1 MSNLSTKNVERLLG
15 ELSSIKRSVEDL
27 RFINIIYYD
36 IVAVSKTE
44 LALSLGYI
52 LLSSLQFVL
61 YFVKENDMRLTAL
74 FATRFPSEIN
84 PSSSSSS
91 SSSTSEPNKIND
103 EVNQFNCYYSNKLI
117 SYTFIFKILFDYLRE
132 DFIEFYFVRKDI
144 FTKSILNYLQKDF
157 DSKLD
162 YPLLST
168 ILNTTESQSL
178 KVNLT
183 ILFLLF

>member
-1 MSNLSTKNVERLLG
+1 
-15 ELSSIKRSVEDL
+15 
-27 RFINIIYYD
+27 
-36 IVAVSKTE
+36 
-44 LALSLGYI
+44 
-52 LLSSLQFVL
+52 
-61 YFVKENDMRLTAL
+61 MRLTAL

-84 PSSSSSS
+84 PSSSSSSS

-117 SYTFIFKILFDYLRE
+117 SYTYIFKILFDYLRE

-162 YPLLST
+162 YPLST
-168 ILNTTESQSL
+168 ILNTSESQSL

>member
-1 MSNLSTKNVERLLG
+1 
-15 ELSSIKRSVEDL
+15 
-27 RFINIIYYD
+27 
-36 IVAVSKTE
+36 
-44 LALSLGYI
+44 
-52 LLSSLQFVL
+52 
-61 YFVKENDMRLTAL
+61 MRLTAL
-74 FATRFPSEIN
+74 FQTRFPSEIN
-84 PSSSSSS
+84 PSSSS

-103 EVNQFNCYYSNKLI
+103 EVNQFNCYYSKLI
-117 SYTFIFKILFDYLRE
+117 SYTHTFKILFDYLRE

-162 YPLLST
+162 YPLST

>member
-1 MSNLSTKNVERLLG
+1 
-15 ELSSIKRSVEDL
+15 
-27 RFINIIYYD
+27 
-36 IVAVSKTE
+36 
-44 LALSLGYI
+44 
-52 LLSSLQFVL
+52 
-61 YFVKENDMRLTAL
+61 MRLTAL

-84 PSSSSSS
+84 PSSS

-103 EVNQFNCYYSNKLI
+103 EVNQFNCYYSKLI
-117 SYTFIFKILFDYLRE
+117 LYTYIFKILFDYLRE

-162 YPLLST
+162 YPLST
-168 ILNTTESQSL
+168 ILNTSESQSL